1 MSQNVNNPES
11 AMLKELREAKE
22 AAVRTA
28 ATGEGGNPN
37 GQAEE
42 LTTETSEL
50 EASPQATE
58 AQTETS
64 EEAPQAASGE
74 TEEPIRINGQTFTS
88 QREAFAY
95 AEQLAREKELTDAHA
110 QGIREALEATRQPAQ
125 SQPEPE
131 DNFEE
136 RFYSNP
142 KEELKNLKAQA
153 TAEAVQIIKQEQQR
167 EKIWND
173 FLNENPDIR
182 RKDAERVLAENW
194 DVIGKLTDLKQG
206 QKVLAQK
213 VRAEYEEIV
222 NFSKPRTVLAD
233 KKQVQSPS
241 GGAPKGVTPKK
252 EDRPLDFISQHRAL
266 FKR

>member
-1 MSQNVNNPES
+1 MSQTVSNPES

-22 AAVRTA
+22 SAARTA

-42 LTTETSEL
+42 LTPEASAL
-50 EASPQATE
+50 EASPEATE
-58 AQTETS
+58 VEAAPAEETPA
-64 EEAPQAASGE
+64 APAGE
-74 TEEPIRINGQTFTS
+74 VEEPIRINGQIFAT

-95 AEQLAREKELTDAHA
+95 ADQLAREKELTDAHA
-110 QGIREALEATRQPAQ
+110 QGIREALEATRQPVATA
-125 SQPEPE
+125 PEPE

-153 TAEAVQIIKQEQQR
+153 TAEAVQIIKAEQAR

-182 RKDAERVLAENW
+182 RKDAERILSENW
-194 DVIGKLTDLKQG
+194 DVIGKMTDLKQG

-213 VRAEYEEIV
+213 VRAEYDEITQLT
-222 NFSKPRTVLAD
+222 KPRTVLAD

-252 EDRPLDFISQHRAL
+252 EEAPLAFAQQMRTL